1 MNGGRERSSLWVMRN
16 ELDILYTATLKWNE
30 LVLYSHLRTAKWPTF
45 GIVIVLIIFLAERF
59 QRRRV
64 LSLTFPSVGFKIDK
78 GTIKSDVR
86 MTFFC
91 QSTVRPWGLKFSPRT
106 FAIPAGSSGN
116 SWVISPS
123 ALVSTR
129 RPGEVPA
136 AASACQWL
144 DRI

>member
-1 MNGGRERSSLWVMRN
+1 MNGGRQRGSLWVMRN
-16 ELDILYTATLKWNE
+16 ELDILYAATLKWNE
-30 LVLYSHLRTAKWPTF
+30 LVLYSYLRTAEWPTF
-45 GIVIVLIIFLAERF
+45 GIVIVLIIFLAVRS

-64 LSLTFPSVGFKIDK
+64 LSLIFPSVGFKIVK

-86 MTFFC
+86 ITFLS
-91 QSTVRPWGLKFSPRT
+91 QSTVRPWGLKLSWRMFKFPG
-106 FAIPAGSSGN
+106 ASSGN
-116 SWVISPS
+116 WWMISPC

-136 AASACQWL
+136 AASVCQWL